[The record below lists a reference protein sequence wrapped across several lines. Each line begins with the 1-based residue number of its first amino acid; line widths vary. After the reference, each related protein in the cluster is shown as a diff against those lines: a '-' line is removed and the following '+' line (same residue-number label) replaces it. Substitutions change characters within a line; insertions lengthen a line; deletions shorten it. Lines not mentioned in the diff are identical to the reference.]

1 MKTLMA
7 MILACLFSANIYAQT
22 KLTETQQEQIIAKID
37 KAASKMTSLQCE
49 FTQTKTMKMLSKN
62 MESEGVMY
70 FKRMNKLRWEFKSP
84 YTYTFVMNGDK
95 VSMKSSK
102 SAQNIDVKRNK
113 IFRQITDIIINCI
126 TGEGLKNDNYFQL
139 EMYES
144 NNQYFA
150 RLYPKKKELKQIYKS
165 VELHFN
171 PELTMVSSVK
181 MEEKTGD
188 VTLIKMNNTKMNVPI
203 NENLFVVN

>member
-70 FKRMNKLRWEFKSP
+70 FKRMNKLRWEFKAP

-95 VSMKSSK
+95 VSMKSAK
-102 SAQNIDVKRNK
+102 SAQNVDVKRNK
-113 IFRQITDIIINCI
+113 IFRQITDIIVNCI
-126 TGEGLKNDNYFQL
+126 TGEGLMNDNYFQL

-144 NNQYFA
+144 NNLYFA
-150 RLYPKKKELKQIYKS
+150 RLYPRKKELKQIYKC

-188 VTLIKMNNTKMNVPI
+188 VTLIKMINTKLNVPI
-203 NENLFVVN
+203 NENLFAVN